1 MPQFTL
7 FKRPSRLVFLDD
19 DALFLQVLKVA
30 LPPDWRADLFMDS
43 EACLAHLKA
52 NGIAWLQDEYK
63 QQILLD
69 KADDSAQGA
78 LNIIPGILDYWRQSP
93 ERYDLVHMATFDYA
107 MPGLNGLDAF
117 ELLQDW
123 PGRRVLLTGQADE
136 SIAVKAFN
144 KGLIQQF
151 IAKQSGNLRDSLLFQ
166 LPDLLEQPLPRHQV
180 LWLQSLSRVQ
190 QQWLSEPSVVQEL
203 NEWIVQN
210 DWVEY
215 AVTHTPFG
223 ILGANTKGIV
233 CWLQLEFESDLGE
246 LADLASKQGLDSKGL
261 AKVRSGTSLVNT
273 DLCLALDPARVL
285 TTSSA
290 FKLGSNSSQSEQNG
304 HLPDN
309 LLGALWPL
317 GDSYNFS
324 KERTYDT
331 WKTLYPSKI
340 IQ

>member
-19 DALFLQVLKVA
+19 DVLFLQVLKVA

-43 EACLAHLKA
+43 QACLAHLKA
-52 NGIAWLQDEYK
+52 NGTTWLQDEH
-63 QQILLD
+63 QQQALLD
-69 KADDSAQGA
+69 KAEGA
-78 LNIIPGILDYWRQSP
+78 AEGFVNIIPGVLEYWRQNP
-93 ERYDLVHMATFDYA
+93 ARYDLVHLATFDYA

-151 IAKQSGNLRDSLLFQ
+151 IAKQGGNLRESLLFQ
-166 LPDLLEQPLPRHQV
+166 LPHLLEQPLPRHQV
-180 LWLQSLSRVQ
+180 LWLQSLSRLQ
-190 QQWLSEPSVVQEL
+190 QQWLSEPSVVNAL
-203 NEWIVQN
+203 NDWVVQH

-223 ILGANTKGIV
+223 ILGANTQGIV
-233 CWLQLEFESDLGE
+233 SWLQLEFESDLCE

-261 AKVRSGTSLVNT
+261 AKVRSGASLVNM
-273 DLCLALDPARVL
+273 DLCLALDSARVL
-285 TTSSA
+285 TTATA
-290 FKLGSNSSQSEQNG
+290 FKLGSNSNQSEQNG
-304 HLPDN
+304 HSPDN

-317 GDSYNFS
+317 GDRYNFS
-324 KERTYDT
+324 AEHTYDA
-331 WKTLYPSKI
+331 WKTLQPSKI